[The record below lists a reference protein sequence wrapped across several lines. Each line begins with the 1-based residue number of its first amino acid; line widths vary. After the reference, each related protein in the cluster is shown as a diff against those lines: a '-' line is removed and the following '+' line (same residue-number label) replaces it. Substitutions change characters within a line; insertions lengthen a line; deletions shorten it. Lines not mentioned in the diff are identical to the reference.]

1 MAKKQQPPRVQQ
13 DQPAEGNAQKTMHVI
28 KFFVGPDD
36 HHRIR
41 VAAAI
46 SRQSVRD
53 FCAQV
58 VVDASSE
65 ITGTVMPVGRQKA
78 DTKSA
83 RKPPK

>member
-1 MAKKQQPPRVQQ
+1 MTKKQQPIRVQQ
-13 DQPAEGNAQKTMHVI
+13 DQPVEGNAEKTMHVV
-28 KFFVGPDD
+28 KFFVGPED
-36 HHRIR
+36 HHKIK

-65 ITGTVMPVGRQKA
+65 ITRTVMPVGRQKA
-78 DTKSA
+78 VSKPA
-83 RKPPK
+83 RTPPK